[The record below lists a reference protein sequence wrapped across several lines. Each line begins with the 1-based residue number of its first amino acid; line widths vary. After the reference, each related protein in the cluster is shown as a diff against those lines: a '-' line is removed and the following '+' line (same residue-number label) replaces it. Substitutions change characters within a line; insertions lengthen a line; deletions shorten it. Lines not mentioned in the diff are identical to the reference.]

1 MPVPQVASAQSG
13 TATTVVSADTK
24 DVVRFGIEA
33 AKCAGVALAC
43 QAPSV

>member
-1 MPVPQVASAQSG
+1 MPVPQSD

-24 DVVRFGIEA
+24 EVVRLGIEG
-33 AKCAGVALAC
+33 AKCAGVALGC